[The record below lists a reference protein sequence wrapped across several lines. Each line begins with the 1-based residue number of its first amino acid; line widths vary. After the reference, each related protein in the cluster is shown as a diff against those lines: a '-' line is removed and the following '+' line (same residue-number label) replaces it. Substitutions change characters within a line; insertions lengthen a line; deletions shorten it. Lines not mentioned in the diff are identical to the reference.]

1 MKNVYF
7 LISFLSAVLLFNN
20 NSSAQLQAYRL
31 VANNFRYSDTLG
43 GTHNV
48 LYFNMMLQHL
58 NPEVS
63 GDFYYAA
70 GQYFLNFNPLIANGG
85 VLTYRIV
92 DSDLPPELRPVN
104 ASISGN
110 LLRLASNLPTPP
122 GYLISTS
129 YPGTKIV
136 RMSLRT
142 SASSFAPVP
151 LNLTWRSSPP
161 QEVLIGAF
169 DGIFAYLISQNG
181 SYYVDSLNN
190 FVNINLINPAYNSP
204 DNISSIKFIWNKAA
218 HAKDYTIH
226 ISKDSLMN
234 SIFLNDSLI
243 ADTSKTISDLELGS
257 KYYWRLKIN
266 DSSGVSYYSYTG
278 KFYTKKI
285 LISPPDN
292 AIDQN
297 QTVDFLWNKLSDS
310 VSKYVLLVSKDSLMN
325 SYTITDTLATD
336 TSKTISGFN
345 YNSKYFWKLK
355 ILYPAGITEVT
366 EVRSFKT
373 KKVVI
378 AKTSPL
384 NNSINNNLTVNFI
397 WQPPVPN
404 ISNKFYL
411 KISADS
417 IQSDMIYSDS
427 ITGITSKVVGGFALN
442 TKYFWSVSVKD
453 SFNNFVSSEIW
464 NFRTGILTVN
474 LYSPVNN
481 SIGVSTS
488 PLMIW
493 RKPVFDVDIYR
504 LIISSD
510 SLQTDIKI
518 NETLTDTFKYVSGL
532 DFEKKYYWSVT
543 ASDSLGTSKTS
554 AVWNFR
560 TLTVLVS
567 PENNA
572 VDVSLNP
579 VLIWRKALMNISSYK
594 LILSRD
600 SLQTD
605 IVYSDSAITDTF
617 KNITGLV
624 FDKKYYWSI
633 TAKDT
638 AGNTSSSP
646 VWNFKSTTFLY
657 SPANNSYFYG
667 WTSSFLFQWYRIPS
681 AIYYKLEVAED
692 PSFDNLL
699 FIDSL
704 ITDSNRFITTLP
716 DRNWYYWR
724 ISVWNNS
731 GYFRISDVWNFRRE
745 FPVPVEMQSFTSS
758 VISNDVRL
766 NWSTTYEINNSG
778 FDIERSII
786 KGQKSDEWIRVGN
799 VSGKGTSAIV
809 QNYSY
814 TDRNVSS
821 GKYTYRLKQI
831 DFNGNFEY
839 FNLND
844 EVNIGI
850 PSKYELSQNY
860 PNPFN
865 PTTNLKYEI
874 PEQGFVT
881 LKIYNTSGMEVATL
895 VSENKN
901 AGYYSINYNATSL
914 TSGVYFYTVSVNN
927 FVATKKMMLVK

>member
-1 MKNVYF
+1 MKHVYF
-7 LISFLSAVLLFNN
+7 IISFLSAVLLFNN

-31 VANNFRYSDTLG
+31 GANNFRFSDTLG

-58 NPEVS
+58 NPGVS

-70 GQYFLNFNPLIANGG
+70 GQYFLNFNPIIANGG

-110 LLRLASNLPTPP
+110 LLRLASNLPAPP

-142 SASSFAPVP
+142 SAPTFAPVP

-161 QEVLIGAF
+161 QEVLIAAF
-169 DGIFAYLISQNG
+169 DGILAYLVSENG

-190 FVNINLINPAYNSP
+190 FVNINLINPIYNSS
-204 DNISSIKFIWNKAA
+204 DNLSSINIIWNKVA
-218 HAKDYTIH
+218 HAKDYTIQ
-226 ISKDSLMN
+226 ISKDSLLN
-234 SIFLNDSLI
+234 SIFISDSLI
-243 ADTSKTISDLELGS
+243 TDTSRTISDIGLGS

-266 DSSGVSYYSYTG
+266 DSSGAVYYSYTS
-278 KFYTKKI
+278 KFSTKKI
-285 LISPPDN
+285 LISPIDN

-297 QTVDFLWNKLSDS
+297 QSVDFLWNKLNDS

-325 SYTITDTLATD
+325 SFTNSDTIATD

-355 ILYPAGITEVT
+355 ILYPAGSTAVT

-373 KKVVI
+373 KKVII
-378 AKTSPL
+378 AQTSPL

-411 KISADS
+411 KISNDS
-417 IQSDMIYSDS
+417 VQSDVIYSDS
-427 ITGITSKVVGGFALN
+427 ITGITGKVAGGFALN
-442 TKYFWSVSVKD
+442 TRYFWSISVKD
-453 SFNNFVSSEIW
+453 SFNNYVSSEIW
-464 NFRTGILTVN
+464 NFRTGILSVN

-481 SIGVSTS
+481 SVGVSTS
-488 PLMIW
+488 PLIIW
-493 RKPVFDVDIYR
+493 RKPVIDVDKYK

-518 NETLTDTFKYVSGL
+518 NETLTDTFKYISGL

-554 AVWNFR
+554 AVWNFK

-572 VDVSLNP
+572 VDVPLNP
-579 VLIWRKALMNISSYK
+579 VLIWRKALINNSSYK
-594 LILSRD
+594 FILSRD

-617 KNITGLV
+617 KHITGLI

-657 SPANNSYFYG
+657 SPANNSFFFG

-692 PSFDNLL
+692 PLFEHLL

-704 ITDSNRFITTLP
+704 ITDSNRFVITLP
-716 DRNWYYWR
+716 DRNWYYWK

-731 GYFRISDVWNFRRE
+731 GYFRVSDVWNFRRE
-745 FPVPVEMQSFTSS
+745 FPVPVEIQSFTSS

-766 NWSTTYEINNSG
+766 NWATANEINNSG
-778 FDIERSII
+778 FDIERSDV
-786 KGQKSDEWIRVGN
+786 KAQMSDEWIRIGN
-799 VSGKGTSAIV
+799 VPGKGSSTIV
-809 QNYSY
+809 QSYSY
-814 TDRNVSS
+814 TDRNVST
-821 GKYTYRLKQI
+821 GKYAYRLKQI

-839 FNLND
+839 FNLID

-865 PTTNLKYEI
+865 PFTNFKFEI
-874 PEQGFVT
+874 PESGFVT
-881 LKIYNTSGMEVATL
+881 LKIYNTSGMEVATI
-895 VSENKN
+895 VSESMN
-901 AGYYSINYNATSL
+901 AGYYSINFNASSL
-914 TSGVYFYTVSVNN
+914 SSGVYFYTISANN
-927 FVATKKMMLVK
+927 FVQTKKMMLVK